1 MSKPIAVDL
10 PSSSRLIPRIPF
22 YYGWVILL
30 VGTFGLIMTSPGQT
44 YAVSIF
50 IEHFI
55 TDLGISRSL
64 VSTLYTVG
72 TLVGSFA
79 LPFVGR
85 QFDKRG
91 ARTTMVVISGL
102 FGLVCIYMGFVQNAL
117 MLLLGF
123 TGIRMLGQG
132 SLSLVSTNVINQW
145 WVERRGLIMGVSGLL
160 LALFG
165 TGLFPNL
172 IQGLIEQVGWR
183 STYMLL
189 GGSLL
194 LVMVP
199 MAYLFVRH
207 APEMFGLLPDGR
219 LSPAAT
225 VTTAAPLVEEHW
237 TREEAR
243 RTAALWIVTLGIA
256 SIGMLS
262 TGLTFHMVSIFAD
275 NGLPAALAA
284 TVYVPLALTT
294 AVVNLSSG
302 ILVNRFPIRIML
314 AVALLLQAVTLIMA
328 QYLQSVTLAFVY
340 GIALGCMMGLSR
352 TVGTVIWATYFGR
365 RYLGSITG
373 MVSTITIAGSALGPM
388 PMGIARDLLGSYNLA
403 LNLFAIIPLVLAVA
417 ALFIKRPSKV

>member
-1 MSKPIAVDL
+1 MP
-10 PSSSRLIPRIPF
+10 SRLIPRIPF
-22 YYGWVILL
+22 FYGWVILL
-30 VGTFGLIMTSPGQT
+30 IGTFGLIMTSPGQT

-55 TDLGISRSL
+55 ADLGISRSL

-72 TLVGSFA
+72 TLLGSFA

-85 QFDKRG
+85 QFDRRG
-91 ARTTMVVISGL
+91 ARVVMVAITLL

-117 MLLLGF
+117 MLAIGF

-145 WVERRGLIMGVSGLL
+145 WVERRGFIMGLSGVL
-160 LALFG
+160 LAIFG

-172 IQGLIEQVGWR
+172 IHGLIEQVGWR

-189 GGSLL
+189 GASLL
-194 LVMVP
+194 LLLAP
-199 MAYLFVRH
+199 LAYLFVRH
-207 APEMFGLLPDGR
+207 APETFGLLPDGR
-219 LSPAAT
+219 LSTPPST
-225 VTTAAPLVEEHW
+225 DLHPTPSAAPVAEEHW
-237 TREEAR
+237 TREEAQ
-243 RTAALWIVTLGIA
+243 RTAALWIVALGIA
-256 SIGMLS
+256 CIGMLA

-294 AVVNLSSG
+294 AVVNLASG
-302 ILVNRFPIRIML
+302 MVVNRFPIRIML
-314 AVALLLQAVTLIMA
+314 AISLLLQAVTLVMA
-328 QYLQSVTLAFVY
+328 QYLHSVTLAFVY
-340 GIALGCMMGLSR
+340 GMILGMMMGLSR
-352 TVGTVIWATYFGR
+352 TVSTVIWAAYFGR

-373 MVSTITIAGSALGPM
+373 LVSTITIAGSALGPM

-417 ALFIKRPSKV
+417 ALFIKRPSKS

>member
-1 MSKPIAVDL
+1 M
-10 PSSSRLIPRIPF
+10 SSRLIPRIPF
-22 YYGWVILL
+22 FYGWVILL
-30 VGTFGLIMTSPGQT
+30 IGTFGLIMTSPGQT

-55 TDLGISRSL
+55 ADLGISRSL

-72 TLVGSFA
+72 TLLGSFA

-85 QFDKRG
+85 QFDRRG
-91 ARTTMVVISGL
+91 ARVVMVAITLL

-117 MLLLGF
+117 MLAIGF

-145 WVERRGLIMGVSGLL
+145 WVERRGFIMGLSGVL
-160 LALFG
+160 LAIFG

-172 IQGLIEQVGWR
+172 IHGLIEQVGWR

-189 GGSLL
+189 GASLL
-194 LVMVP
+194 LLAP
-199 MAYLFVRH
+199 LAYLFVRH
-207 APEMFGLLPDGR
+207 APETFGLLPDGR
-219 LSPAAT
+219 LSTPPST
-225 VTTAAPLVEEHW
+225 DLHPTLSAAPVAEEHW
-237 TREEAR
+237 TREEAQ
-243 RTAALWIVTLGIA
+243 RTAALWIVALGIA
-256 SIGMLS
+256 CIGMLA

-294 AVVNLSSG
+294 AVVNLASG
-302 ILVNRFPIRIML
+302 MVVNRFPIRIML
-314 AVALLLQAVTLIMA
+314 AISLLLQAVTLVMA
-328 QYLQSVTLAFVY
+328 QYLHSVTLAFVY
-340 GIALGCMMGLSR
+340 GMILGMMMGLSR
-352 TVGTVIWATYFGR
+352 TVSTVIWAAYFGR

-373 MVSTITIAGSALGPM
+373 LVSTITIAGSALGPM

-417 ALFIKRPSKV
+417 ALFIKRPSKS